1 MSGGFWDYI
10 QGRMQHI
17 AIDINTESKR
27 RTWNPETMAM
37 FKEAQRAV
45 KIAAIY
51 VENIDLL
58 LCDDADEESFIR
70 MTAKELAKYKQRQ
83 TDDSQ

>member
-1 MSGGFWDYI
+1 
-10 QGRMQHI
+10 
-17 AIDINTESKR
+17 
-27 RTWNPETMAM
+27 MAM

-70 MTAKELAKYKQRQ
+70 MTTKELAKYKQRQ
-83 TDDSQ
+83 ANDSE